1 MQYQLDIILFF
12 VFLSLFLKYKINIT
26 IVAIV
31 NKASNTAK
39 TIIIIVVA
47 SLKRSMPS
55 STDNN

>member
-39 TIIIIVVA
+39 TTIIIVVA